1 VLTIAVLSGPWPR
14 LGVIVAALLA
24 GAAILSRSDVRRA
37 WTMLGAMVLAPVLLL
52 DDVWHASQFSFVH
65 RHPAEAAAGALV
77 ALAVL
82 GVAAFVIHR
91 RPLLVPLLT
100 MITLPFRVPIATGGS
115 AANGLVQRTTSNLLV
130 PLYLVVAAAAL
141 AWIVPT
147 LIAHRAAGSRTA
159 ASRTAAS
166 RTAASRAAGGGGGA
180 QATQRPPRHWFER
193 LLCAYIVVYAVQ
205 ALYST
210 DFEKALQN
218 EVFFYVPFAVLFALL
233 RDIEWNRELLVRCL
247 GLTAVLAVIF
257 ALIGFGEEITQTLW
271 LNSKLIEQNQLHE
284 YFTVNSVF
292 FDPNIFGRYL
302 ALVMV
307 LLVTVL
313 LYDERPRAQIASIL
327 TLAILWGCL
336 IFTLSRSSLAA
347 LSLGMA
353 VLAALRWRAKPVLY
367 LGAVVIVVGALAV
380 ATHPKT
386 FGLNQGLNGASDGRA
401 SLVSGG
407 ITLFGDHPLQ
417 GWGSG
422 SFSREYEKHFPI
434 SARAVSDSHNIPVTI
449 ASEQGLIG
457 LALYVA
463 LVIAAIVT
471 LLRGARGDPFRVG
484 IIAVFLALL
493 LHTMLYAAFLE
504 DPVTWTL
511 LGIGGALAT
520 AARPAEVEPAPDGG
534 GRQRLGVGV

>member
-1 VLTIAVLSGPWPR
+1 MLTLAVLSGPWPR
-14 LGVIVAALLA
+14 LGVIAAALLV

-37 WTMLGAMVLAPVLLL
+37 WAMLGAILLAPVLLL
-52 DDVWHASQFSFVH
+52 DDVWHSSQFAFVH
-65 RHPAEAAAGALV
+65 HHHLESAAGALV

-82 GVAAFVIHR
+82 AAAAVVLHR
-91 RPLLVPLLT
+91 WPLLVPLLV
-100 MITLPFRVPIATGGS
+100 MITLPFRIPIATGGTAS
-115 AANGLVQRTTSNLLV
+115 TGATTSNLLV

-147 LIAHRAAGSRTA
+147 LWAHRAA
-159 ASRTAAS
+159 
-166 RTAASRAAGGGGGA
+166 RAAA
-180 QATQRPPRHWFER
+180 DPPRRPPRHLFEK
-193 LLCAYIVVYAVQ
+193 LLSAYVVLYAVQ

-210 DFEKALQN
+210 NFEKALQN
-218 EVFFYVPFAVLFALL
+218 EVFFYVPFAVLLALL
-233 RDIEWNRELLVRCL
+233 RDIQWSRDLLVRCL
-247 GLTAVLAVIF
+247 GLTSALAVIF

-271 LNSKLIEQNQLHE
+271 LNSKLMEQNQLHE

-302 ALVMV
+302 ALVMI

-313 LYDERPRAQIASIL
+313 LYDKRTRAQLASIV
-327 TLAILWGCL
+327 TLAVLWGCL
-336 IFTLSRSSLAA
+336 IFTLSRSSVAA
-347 LSLGMA
+347 LALGMA

-367 LGAVVIVVGALAV
+367 LAAVVIVVGAVAV
-380 ATHPKT
+380 ATHPT
-386 FGLNQGLNGASDGRA
+386 RFGLNQGLNGASHGRGN
-401 SLVSGG
+401 LVTNG
-407 ITLFGDHPLQ
+407 IKLFGERPLQ

-422 SFSREYEKHFPI
+422 SFTTEYKRQFQLA
-434 SARAVSDSHNIPVTI
+434 ARAVSDSHNIPVTV

-484 IIAVFLALL
+484 IIAAFLALL

-504 DPVTWTL
+504 DPLTWAL
-511 LGIGGALAT
+511 LGVGGALAA
-520 AARPAEVEPAPDGG
+520 AARVTESEPEPAS
-534 GRQRLGVGV
+534 GRFRHRLLRIRA

>member
-1 VLTIAVLSGPWPR
+1 
-14 LGVIVAALLA
+14 VIVAALLA

-37 WTMLGAMVLAPVLLL
+37 WTMLGAIVLAPVLLL

-65 RHPAEAAAGALV
+65 RHPAESAAGALV

-82 GVAAFVIHR
+82 AVAAFTIHR

-100 MITLPFRVPIATGGS
+100 MITLPFRVPIATGGN
-115 AANGLVQRTTSNLLV
+115 AANAVVQRTTSNLLV
-130 PLYLVVAAAAL
+130 PLYFVVAATAL

-147 LIAHRAAGSRTA
+147 LLAHRAA
-159 ASRTAAS
+159 
-166 RTAASRAAGGGGGA
+166 AAGAA
-180 QATQRPPRHWFER
+180 QSAERPPRHWFER
-193 LLCAYIVVYAVQ
+193 LLSAYVVLYAVQ

-233 RDIEWNRELLVRCL
+233 RDIQWTRDLLVRCL
-247 GLTAVLAVIF
+247 GLTVVLAVIF

-313 LYDERPRAQIASIL
+313 LYDGRARAQIASIA

-336 IFTLSRSSLAA
+336 IFTLSRSSLMA

-353 VLAALRWRAKPVLY
+353 VLAGLRWRAKPVLY
-367 LGAVVIVVGALAV
+367 LAAVVVLVGAVAV
-380 ATHPKT
+380 ATHPKA
-386 FGLNQGLNGASDGRA
+386 FGLNQGFNGATDGRA
-401 SLVSGG
+401 NLVTGG
-407 ITLFGDHPLQ
+407 LKLFTDRPLR

-422 SFSREYEKHFPI
+422 SFSTEYEHYFPKN
-434 SARAVSDSHNIPVTI
+434 ARAVSDSHNIPVTVG
-449 ASEQGLIG
+449 SEQGLIG
-457 LALYVA
+457 LALYLA

-484 IIAVFLALL
+484 IAATFLALL

-504 DPVTWTL
+504 DPVSWTL
-511 LGIGGALAT
+511 LGIGAALAT
-520 AARPAEVEPAPDGG
+520 AGRAAEVDPDADGG
-534 GRQRLGVGV
+534 RRQQFGVGV